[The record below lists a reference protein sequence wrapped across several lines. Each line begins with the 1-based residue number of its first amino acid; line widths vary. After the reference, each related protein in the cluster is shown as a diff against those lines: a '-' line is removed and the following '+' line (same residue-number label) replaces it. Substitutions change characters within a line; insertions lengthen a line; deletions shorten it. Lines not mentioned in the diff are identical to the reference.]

1 MLHISFEKRL
11 YSSGLIRMAITIC
24 AIIFALLTGGA
35 FLYAI
40 GVNPFSAYYEVCSQI
55 FTNKWGIEN
64 LLLKMSPLMLT
75 GISVALAAKM
85 RLWNIGADG
94 QFYMGACAATWIA
107 LTLGETCNNLTLLPM
122 MFLAG
127 VTGGA
132 LWMFIPAFLKA
143 HFNVNDIIT
152 TLLMNYIAINWV
164 DYLLFGS
171 WRDPNSLNF
180 PITAIFP
187 SAASLPM
194 IKNINLHIG
203 FLIGIF
209 IILFIYFLLEK
220 SRFGIYVKITGNNP
234 NAAIYSG
241 INKKRLIILIMMI
254 SGAIA
259 GLAGVIELTG
269 VHHRLQQNISLGY
282 GYTGI
287 IVTWLSRAHPLGV
300 IFNAFFMALVFV
312 GGEIMQMTAGI
323 PVAMIYLFQG
333 IILFSVLGSDV
344 FAEYKLKIKKTA

>member
-1 MLHISFEKRL
+1 MHIFFEKRL
-11 YSSGLIRMAITIC
+11 YSSGFIRIAITIC
-24 AIIFALLTGGA
+24 AIIFALLAGGV
-35 FLYAI
+35 FLYTI
-40 GVNPFSAYYEVCSQI
+40 GVNPFSAYSNVCSQI
-55 FTNKWGIEN
+55 FTNKWGIED

-94 QFYMGACAATWIA
+94 QFYMGACAATWVA
-107 LTLGETCNNLTLLPM
+107 LTFGGSGNSLMLLPL

-127 VTGGA
+127 VTAGA
-132 LWMFIPAFLKA
+132 LWIFIPAFFKA

-152 TLLMNYIAINWV
+152 TLLMNYIAISLV
-164 DYLLFGS
+164 DYFLFGS

-180 PITAIFP
+180 PITALFP
-187 SAASLPM
+187 PAAALPM

-209 IILFIYFLLEK
+209 IILLIYFFLEK
-220 SRFGIYVKITGNNP
+220 SRFGIYVNIVGNNP
-234 NAAIYSG
+234 NAAQYSG
-241 INKKRLIILIMMI
+241 VNKKRLIILIMMI

-300 IFNAFFMALVFV
+300 IFNAFFMAFIFV
-312 GGEIMQMTAGI
+312 GGEIMQMSAGI

>member
-1 MLHISFEKRL
+1 MIHISFEKRL
-11 YSSGLIRMAITIC
+11 YSSGLIRMGITIC
-24 AIIFALLTGGA
+24 AIIFALFAGGV

-40 GVNPFSAYYEVCSQI
+40 GVNPFSAYFNVCSQI
-55 FTNKWGIEN
+55 FGNKWGIED

-75 GISVALAAKM
+75 GISVAIAAKM

-94 QFYMGACAATWIA
+94 QLYMGACAATWVA
-107 LTLGETCNNLTLLPM
+107 LTFGGSNGLTLLPM
-122 MFLAG
+122 MFVAG
-127 VTGGA
+127 VIAGA
-132 LWMFIPAFLKA
+132 LWIFIPAFLKA

-194 IKNINLHIG
+194 IKNVNLHIG

-209 IILFIYFLLEK
+209 IILLIYFFLVK
-220 SRFGIYVKITGNNP
+220 SKFGIHVNIVGNNP
-234 NAAIYSG
+234 NAAEYSG

-300 IFNAFFMALVFV
+300 IFNAFFMAFVFV
-312 GGEIMQMTAGI
+312 GGEIMQMNAGL

-344 FAEYKLKIKKTA
+344 FAEYKLKIKRKA

>member
-1 MLHISFEKRL
+1 MIHISFEKRI
-11 YSSGLIRMAITIC
+11 YSSGFIRMSITIC
-24 AIIFALLTGGA
+24 AIIFALLTGGV

-40 GVNPFSAYYEVCSQI
+40 GVNPFSAYFNVCSQI
-55 FTNKWGIEN
+55 FGNKWGIED

-94 QFYMGACAATWIA
+94 QIYMGACAATWVA
-107 LTLGETCNNLTLLPM
+107 LTFGGSNNLTLLPM
-122 MFLAG
+122 MFVAG
-127 VTGGA
+127 ITAGA
-132 LWMFIPAFLKA
+132 LWIFIPAFLKA

-180 PITAIFP
+180 PITALFAP
-187 SAASLPM
+187 AATLPM

-209 IILFIYFLLEK
+209 IILLIYFLLSK
-220 SRFGIYVKITGNNP
+220 SRFGIYVNIVGNNP
-234 NAAIYSG
+234 NAAEYSG
-241 INKKRLIILIMMI
+241 INKKKLIILIMMI

-312 GGEIMQMTAGI
+312 GGEIMQMKAGL

-344 FAEYKLKIKKTA
+344 FAEYKLKIKRTA